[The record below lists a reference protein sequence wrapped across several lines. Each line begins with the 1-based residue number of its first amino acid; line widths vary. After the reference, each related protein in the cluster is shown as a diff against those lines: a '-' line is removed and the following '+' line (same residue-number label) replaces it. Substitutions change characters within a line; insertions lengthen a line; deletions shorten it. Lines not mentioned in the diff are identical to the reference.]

1 MTGVYSSADFLAALP
16 VDALVAFA
24 VFARVGAMMMTAPA
38 FGDYTLSPRIRLVI
52 ALGLSA
58 VLAPAAA
65 SSFPPNVIDMNDGLA
80 MPALLIGEIAVGLFL
95 GLVARMLAAA
105 LNVAG
110 QIIALQMGL
119 SLAQIFDPGQAIQ
132 GAIVG
137 GFLAV
142 LGTTM
147 IFATDLHHLLIAA
160 LRDSYFL
167 FAPGGVTFSAT
178 GGVTSGV
185 TGDMASAMI
194 ESLSF
199 AFSLGV
205 RLAAPFI
212 VFGLIFYAGAGVLN
226 RLMPQAQVFFML
238 MPANLILGLLLL
250 MLTTGLMMTVFLN
263 AFGERML
270 QFLR

>member
-1 MTGVYSSADFLAALP
+1 MSVYSSTDLMAALP

-24 VFARVGAMMMTAPA
+24 VLTRVGAMMMTAPA
-38 FGDYTLSPRIRLVI
+38 FGDFTLSPKIRLAVAI
-52 ALGLSA
+52 AVSA
-58 VLAPAAA
+58 ALAPAAA
-65 SSFPPNVIDMNDGLA
+65 PMFPELGAEAGTLTIA
-80 MPALLIGEIAVGLFL
+80 ALIGGEVAVGLFL
-95 GLVARMLAAA
+95 GLVARTLAAA

-110 QIIALQMGL
+110 QIIAMQMGL
-119 SLAQIFDPGQAIQ
+119 SLAQIFDPSQEIQ

-147 IFATDLHHLLIAA
+147 IFATDMHHLLLTA

-167 FAPGGVTFSAT
+167 FAPGGAVN
-178 GGVTSGV
+178 V
-185 TGDMASAMI
+185 GDMAETMI
-194 ESLSF
+194 ATLSF

-212 VFGLIFYAGAGVLN
+212 VFGLVFYAGAGILN

-238 MPANLILGLLLL
+238 MPANLVLGLMLL
-250 MLTTGLMMTVFLN
+250 MLTTGLMMTVFLG
-263 AFGERML
+263 AFEERL
-270 QFLR
+270 GVFLR

>member
-1 MTGVYSSADFLAALP
+1 MSGVYSSADLLAMAP
-16 VDALVAFA
+16 VHVVVAFA

-38 FGDYTLSPRIRLVI
+38 FGDFTLSPRIRLAI
-52 ALGLSA
+52 ALGVSA
-58 VLAPAAA
+58 ALAPAAA
-65 SSFPPNVIDMNDGLA
+65 PSFPSFGAEIGALPLA
-80 MPALLIGEIAVGLFL
+80 ALLVGEIAVGLFL
-95 GLVARMLAAA
+95 GLVARALAAA

-119 SLAQIFDPGQAIQ
+119 SLAQIFDPSQEIQ

-147 IFATDLHHLLIAA
+147 IFATDLHHVLIIA

-167 FAPGGVTFSAT
+167 FAPGGAIAI
-178 GGVTSGV
+178 
-185 TGDMASAMI
+185 GDMAEAMI
-194 ESLSF
+194 DTLAF

-238 MPANLILGLLLL
+238 MPANLILGLMLL
-250 MLTTGLMMTVFLN
+250 MLTTGLMMTVFLG
-263 AFGERML
+263 AFDARMSA
-270 QFLR
+270 FLR